1 MGTNWV
7 SGDGDNEGIIIAND
21 GKVGIGTSSPGGNLD
36 VAGSIWQT
44 GTGQSV
50 FLGEGAGNS
59 DDLSDNRNVFL
70 GYRSGYSNS
79 TGYYNT
85 GTGYHALHSNTTG
98 YSNTAT
104 GLNALFA
111 NIDGFYNTAA
121 GAHALT
127 SNTTGDNNTAYG
139 YSALESNTTGNNSTA
154 VGYNSLYSQ
163 TGNATDNDLNNTA
176 IGYEALYTNNPTTDA
191 NGRYNV
197 AVGHKALRQNSIG
210 ISNTAVGYQAL
221 YTNSIGS
228 YNTANGYQALYSNTE
243 GYRNIAT
250 GYHALYSNTTG
261 YNNIA
266 TGYRALYSNT
276 EGYYNIANGS
286 SALYYNTTGHDNI
299 ANGFIALYSNT
310 EGDNNIA
317 NGFSALY
324 SNTEGDR
331 NIANGTSALYY
342 NTTGHNNIAT
352 GYRALYSNTDGDNNI
367 ATGSSALYHNTTG
380 HYNIATGDSSL
391 YSNTTGNNNIA
402 IGSNSGYSNQTGT
415 GNIFLGNEAGY
426 NETGSNKLYIDNSD
440 TISPLIYG
448 EFDNDL
454 VTINGKMGIGTSG
467 SGTDASAMLDVAS
480 TDKGFLPPRVADT
493 NAISNPAAGLMIFD
507 QSCSCMQY
515 YTGTKW
521 IETSTESSSS
531 TGSSTGVNCGDYFID
546 SRDGKEYNTVLIGN
560 QCWMRENLNIGTMIN
575 GSNNQTDNGSIEKYC
590 YDDDASNCDTYGGL
604 YQWNEMMQYVTTEGV
619 QGICPDGWHIP
630 TDTEWKILEGELG
643 MSTSDANITG
653 WRGNTQ
659 GSMLAGNGYLWID
672 GSMDSNADF
681 TKSGFTALP
690 AGYRNTNGSFGNF
703 TYNAL
708 FWSSSEDGPDAWRRG
723 LGYNNAQVSRNLDT
737 QAYGFS
743 VRCARD

>member
-1 MGTNWV
+1 MFNNGLGATQTYHATEN
-7 SGDGDNEGIIIAND
+7 IA
-21 GKVGIGTSSPGGNLD
+21 IGSKAL
-36 VAGSIWQT
+36 
-44 GTGQSV
+44 
-50 FLGEGAGNS
+50 F
-59 DDLSDNRNVFL
+59 
-70 GYRSGYSNS
+70 SNS
-79 TGYYNT
+79 TGFGNTAIGCGALRGNTEGNYNIAIGDSALYYNT
-85 GTGYHALHSNTTG
+85 TGYHNIANGYQALLSNTTG
-98 YSNTAT
+98 H
-104 GLNALFA
+104 G
-111 NIDGFYNTAA
+111 NI
-121 GAHALT
+121 
-127 SNTTGDNNTAYG
+127 
-139 YSALESNTTGNNSTA
+139 
-154 VGYNSLYSQ
+154 
-163 TGNATDNDLNNTA
+163 
-176 IGYEALYTNNPTTDA
+176 
-191 NGRYNV
+191 
-197 AVGHKALRQNSIG
+197 
-210 ISNTAVGYQAL
+210 
-221 YTNSIGS
+221 
-228 YNTANGYQALYSNTE
+228 ANGYQALYSNTE
-243 GYRNIAT
+243 GYHNIANGYLALHNNTT
-250 GYHALYSNTTG
+250 GHHNIANSEAALYFNTTG

-266 TGYRALYSNT
+266 NGSLALLSNTTGHGNIANGYLALYSNT
-276 EGYYNIANGS
+276 EGY
-286 SALYYNTTGHDNI
+286 
-299 ANGFIALYSNT
+299 
-310 EGDNNIA
+310 
-317 NGFSALY
+317 
-324 SNTEGDR
+324 
-331 NIANGTSALYY
+331 
-342 NTTGHNNIAT
+342 
-352 GYRALYSNTDGDNNI
+352 
-367 ATGSSALYHNTTG
+367 
-380 HYNIATGDSSL
+380 
-391 YSNTTGNNNIA
+391 NNIA

-448 EFDNDL
+448 EFDNDF
-454 VTINGKMGIGTSG
+454 VTINGKMGIGTTG
-467 SGTDASAMLDVAS
+467 SGVDASALFEVKS

-681 TKSGFTALP
+681 TKSGFTGLP
-690 AGYRNTNGSFGNF
+690 AGYRGTNGSFSGL
-703 TYNAL
+703 TDNAD
-708 FWSSSEDGPDAWRRG
+708 FWSSSEDGGTGAWDRYLYYIYAKVRR
-723 LGYNNAQVSRNLDT
+723 LSFNKAF
-737 QAYGFS
+737 GFS
-743 VRCARD
+743 VRCLRD